1 MDLGNIL
8 VYQTTYI
15 PNTTNI
21 TLTFTNS
28 SSSGYC
34 NETFYSFS
42 FWTFTSIYI
51 ILGAIIIILIII
63 GLCSLFW
70 ESFNKF
76 EKSIKVILFFN
87 KILFNSILLYNI
99 VLYLKDANNSSIV
112 KVFESKESAA
122 TELLKPKKA

>member
-8 VYQTTYI
+8 VFQTTYI

-21 TLTFTNS
+21 TLRFTNS

-42 FWTFTSIYI
+42 FWTFTSICI

-63 GLCSLFW
+63 GLCRLFW
-70 ESFNKF
+70 ESFN
-76 EKSIKVILFFN
+76 N
-87 KILFNSILLYNI
+87 
-99 VLYLKDANNSSIV
+99 LKRA
-112 KVFESKESAA
+112 
-122 TELLKPKKA
+122 LK